1 MTVPKSPSSD
11 DALPPGRIVRWLVL
25 AGVILFSVVLY
36 FKFGIHT
43 PHLGTTP
50 AP

>member
-1 MTVPKSPSSD
+1 MTTPKPPSSD
-11 DALPPGRIVRWLVL
+11 DVLPPGRIVRWLVL
-25 AGVILFSVVLY
+25 AGVILLSVGLY

-43 PHLGTTP
+43 PHIGTTP

>member
-1 MTVPKSPSSD
+1 MTLPKSAPSD
-11 DALPPGRIVRWLVL
+11 EVLPPGRVVRWLVL

-43 PHLGTTP
+43 PHVGTTP